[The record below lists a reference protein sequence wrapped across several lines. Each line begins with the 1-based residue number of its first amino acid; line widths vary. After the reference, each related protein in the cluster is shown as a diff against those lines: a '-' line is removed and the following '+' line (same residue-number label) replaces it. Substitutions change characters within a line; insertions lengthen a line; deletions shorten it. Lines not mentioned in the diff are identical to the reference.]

1 VENQTSEKIMELRT
15 TMDWNF
21 AIVSLVLFV
30 LVMVLLDIRL
40 FQVLP
45 SRMVLLKG
53 RIVLF

>member
-1 VENQTSEKIMELRT
+1 MELRT